1 MTSNEEFDDL
11 QCINNM
17 SCNTIPA
24 LVYTCNFSNRHGSLY
39 YIEINTANLV
49 QTTKDKE
56 SYKFLHVTYTN
67 KDTVDSSSQTSD
79 DKEFS
84 LILKCHVKTCVKIY
98 CNTSVVYNFDTICEN
113 NALYCEEIIPYEF
126 KNYLKM
132 YDIDYNNHAH
142 SFTRVIRPDYDP
154 DELFSDFCIKYQ
166 YSYESMITV
175 RIHKDLL
182 LYELTTKS
190 VDTTSKKYV
199 AIVDEYVN
207 KFPMLLKQI
216 YFDSR
221 KSRYFD
227 TLTTL
232 TLNHK
237 YRLMRIITPDKY
249 QYMLFEFKYLPTK
262 IITVQDSKY
271 VYFTTLYIDII

>member
-1 MTSNEEFDDL
+1 MTDNEELDNL
-11 QCINNM
+11 QCVNNIA
-17 SCNTIPA
+17 CNTTPS
-24 LVYTCNFSNRHGSLY
+24 LVYSCNFSNRHGSLY
-39 YIEINTANLV
+39 HIEINTANFV
-49 QTTKDKE
+49 QTNNDKE
-56 SYKFLHVTYTN
+56 TYKFLHVTYTN
-67 KDTVDSSSQTSD
+67 KDTEDPLSQVSD
-79 DKEFS
+79 DKEIS
-84 LILKCHVKTCVKIY
+84 LILKCHVKTRIRIY

-126 KNYLKM
+126 KNYLEM
-132 YDIDYNNHAH
+132 NDINYNKHAN
-142 SFTRVIRPDYDP
+142 SFTHVIRPDYDP
-154 DELFSDFCIKYQ
+154 DELFSDFLIKYQ

-182 LYELTTKS
+182 FHELTTKS

-207 KFPMLLKQI
+207 KFPMLLAPI
-216 YFDSR
+216 YFDLR

-232 TLNHK
+232 SLNHK
-237 YRLMRIITPDKY
+237 YRLMRIITPDRY

-262 IITVQDSKY
+262 IITVQDSRY